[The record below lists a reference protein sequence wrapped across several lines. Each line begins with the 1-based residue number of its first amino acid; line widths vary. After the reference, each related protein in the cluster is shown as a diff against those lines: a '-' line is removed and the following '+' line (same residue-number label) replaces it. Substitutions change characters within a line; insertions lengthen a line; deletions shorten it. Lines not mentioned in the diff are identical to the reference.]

1 MVVSEGQKSAAAS
14 EASLELFIKV
24 INDTSP
30 VVLIK
35 HSPPYAVGFMLRSS
49 VLGKKYMWTR
59 SVTERDSADDVWC
72 GLLQGNDKMSAQK
85 CI

>member
-1 MVVSEGQKSAAAS
+1 MVVSEVQNTAAAS

-35 HSPPYAVGFMLRSS
+35 HSPPYTSDFMLKCPI
-49 VLGKKYMWTR
+49 LGKI
-59 SVTERDSADDVWC
+59 SVERESLTESECGFAD
-72 GLLQGNDKMSAQK
+72 M
-85 CI
+85 